1 MQFVLTMD
9 APDATSDVIRG
20 IAAASAVFTN
30 YGTTAKSAAYAAFK
44 RKREELGLAEDG
56 ETLTAEESDIA
67 CAWLEAHVVAM
78 TACYGDE
85 TPPDTAQ
92 IRLITTRPGR

>member
-1 MQFVLTMD
+1 MPVH
-9 APDATSDVIRG
+9 G

-30 YGTTAKSAAYAAFK
+30 YGTTAKNAANAAFK
-44 RKREELGLAEDG
+44 REREELGLAEDG

-67 CAWLEAHVVAM
+67 CAWLEAHVAGM